1 MNRKKE
7 KTIKFFSVKNRC
19 KDGLRAHFYDEVEE
33 QAPISVAIKS
43 YVLKGDLASRLN
55 FIENQLKSEKD
66 KQERVVEINPKFGF
80 FYCSCG
86 STLDLVLINMHK
98 SGKSRSILYFL
109 IA

>member
-1 MNRKKE
+1 MTTKEE

-19 KDGLRAHFYDEVEE
+19 KDGPSAHFYDEVEE
-33 QAPISVAIKS
+33 QAPISDAIKS
-43 YVLKGDLASRLN
+43 HVLKGDLASRLN
-55 FIENQLKSEKD
+55 FIENQLELNKE

-98 SGKSRSILYFL
+98 LGKSRSILYF
-109 IA
+109 